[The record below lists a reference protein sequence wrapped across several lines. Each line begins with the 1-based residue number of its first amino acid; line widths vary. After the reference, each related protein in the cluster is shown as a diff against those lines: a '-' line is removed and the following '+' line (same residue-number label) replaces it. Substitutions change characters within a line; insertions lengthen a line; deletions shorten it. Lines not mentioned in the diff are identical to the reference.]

1 MGRIQIVKQ
10 GITKLDVDCIV
21 NAANEELWAGGGV
34 CGAIFKEAG
43 YEQLERACREI
54 GHCDTGSAVITPGFN
69 LKAEYIIHAVGP
81 RWSGGNHGE
90 SGLLQRCYKAA
101 IMLAQENGCTTIG
114 FPLISSG
121 IYGYP
126 KKEAW
131 EVALKAVKEVQ
142 DDMDVYF
149 AVLDDDML
157 ELGNSVYKA
166 LFDDS
171 DEAILR
177 AIDRE
182 KLQAGIDVLCK
193 IRKIE
198 WTPAKEDKGVLTF
211 AYPIYPQ
218 ELFCVFDILE
228 PDYNYTE
235 NISAWKEQPIASEMT
250 AGQIKTMLTWIE
262 RGERFCDGNIAGE
275 VDSGRLLKLLLRL
288 DDLLVK
294 YQKG

>member
-1 MGRIQIVKQ
+1 MGRIRIVKQ

-21 NAANEELWAGGGV
+21 NAANEGLWAGGGV

-43 YEQLERACREI
+43 YEELEKACREI
-54 GHCDTGSAVITPGFN
+54 DHCDTGSAVITPGFN
-69 LKAEYIIHAVGP
+69 LKAKYIIHAVGP
-81 RWSGGNHGE
+81 RWSGGNRGE
-90 SGLLQRCYKAA
+90 AELLQKCYKSA
-101 IMLAQENGCTTIG
+101 IMLAQEYECTTIG

-131 EVALKAVKEVQ
+131 EVALKAVREVQ
-142 DDMDVYF
+142 DDIDVYF
-149 AVLDDDML
+149 AVLDDAML
-157 ELGNSVYKA
+157 ELGNSVYKT

-177 AIDRE
+177 TIDRD
-182 KLQAGIDVLCK
+182 KLKAGIDVLCR

-198 WTPAKEDKGVLTF
+198 WTPMKENDGVITL
-211 AYPIYPQ
+211 AYPIYPK
-218 ELFCVFDILE
+218 ELDCVFDILE
-228 PDYNYTE
+228 PDYHYTE
-235 NISAWKEQPIASEMT
+235 NVASWREQPIPSEMT
-250 AGQIKTMLTWIE
+250 ARQIKTMLTWIE

-288 DDLLVK
+288 DDLLTK
-294 YQKG
+294 HQKR

>member
-21 NAANEELWAGGGV
+21 NAANEGLLAGGGV

-43 YEQLERACREI
+43 HEQLERACREI

-90 SGLLQRCYKAA
+90 AGLLQRCYKAA

-211 AYPIYPQ
+211 SYPIYPH